1 VAIVAASSAGLMSL
15 YAATTAEAS
24 TPGKIAIPQGI
35 NLAALKAT
43 PVFPVGP
50 KTFEFVSF
58 VLKERNGLALASKVD
73 AGWRGKFLT
82 VGQFARTYGQT
93 TAHVQALENYLHH
106 FGLKTTAYA
115 DDLVVTAKGTAGQ
128 FNKALSVSQ
137 AEFATKAVAARNG
150 QAGRPAITFHATRDA
165 PLLPTA
171 IGRYVES
178 ILGLDNYPL
187 MSSNAMHV
195 PVMKNASEPVN
206 LGNRVPADFAR
217 NYGLTPLTRKGFLGQ
232 GQTLGIITFASMR
245 APDATHFWSNVLHI
259 KTKKNRLTL
268 QKVDFGSGPV
278 SFNLGS
284 GETTL
289 DVEQSGAL
297 APQAN
302 IVVYQAPNS
311 DFGTIDAYA
320 MAASQNKAGTI
331 SCSWGSSET
340 ILSVLDAQGKESS
353 TLIQAND
360 ELFLELGAQG
370 QANFTASGDAGAYE
384 ASADLG
390 TTNLSVQ
397 NAPDS
402 PWTTTAGGTT
412 LPGIIPLNDQT
423 SSQPISANIGHERAW
438 GWDWL
443 WPFWSHFL
451 NNATVPAPFT
461 SEDNFILTGGVIAG
475 TGGGYSSVEARPG
488 YQARIKNIGT
498 FTAVPYLTPATFQ
511 TVAPGQT
518 LPTTWNLWDS
528 GTNAP
533 ASPAT
538 IKGSAGGRAVP
549 DLSGDADPFTGYL
562 EYFSGFPA
570 ANGTLEAGWGG
581 TSFVA
586 PQLNGAAAVIDGFLG
601 HRVGFWNPAIYR
613 FATSRNSPFTTLS
626 ASNASNDNL
635 YYTGSK
641 GYVFTPGV
649 GLGTPNLAKLAADFR
664 VFR

>member
-1 VAIVAASSAGLMSL
+1 MSL

-24 TPGKIAIPQGI
+24 TPGKMAIPQGI
-35 NLAALKAT
+35 SLAALNAT

-50 KTFEFVSF
+50 KTFEVVSF
-58 VLKERNGLALASKVD
+58 VLKERNGAALARMVG

-82 VGQFARTYGQT
+82 VGQFAGTYGQT
-93 TAHVQALENYLHH
+93 PAHVKALENYLHH
-106 FGLKTTAYA
+106 FGLKTKAYA
-115 DDLVVTAKGTAGQ
+115 DDLVVTATGAAGQ
-128 FNKALSVSQ
+128 FNKALSVTQ
-137 AEFATKAVAARNG
+137 AMFATKAVAARNG
-150 QAGRPAITFHATRDA
+150 QAGRPAIKFHATKDA

-187 MSSNAMHV
+187 MTSNALHV
-195 PVMKNASEPVN
+195 PVAKYSSEPVN
-206 LGNRVPADFAR
+206 LGNRTPANFAKT
-217 NYGLTPLTRKGFLGQ
+217 YGLTPLTRKGFLGQ
-232 GQTLGIITFASMR
+232 GQTMGIITFASMR
-245 APDATHFWSNVLHI
+245 AADATHFWSNVLHI

-297 APQAN
+297 ATQAN
-302 IVVYQAPNS
+302 IIVYQAPNS

-320 MAASQNKAGTI
+320 SAASQNKAGTI

-340 ILSVLDAQGKESS
+340 ILGAFSANGRESA

-370 QANFTASGDAGAYE
+370 QANFTASGDSGAYA

-390 TTNLSVQ
+390 STNLSVQ

-412 LPGIIPLNDQT
+412 LPGIIPLNDQVNP
-423 SSQPISANIGHERAW
+423 SQTISANITHERAW

-443 WPFWSHFL
+443 WPFWNDFL
-451 NNATVPAPFT
+451 NSSNAPFT
-461 SEDNFILTGGVIAG
+461 SEDNFILTGGVVAG

-488 YQARIKNIGT
+488 YQARIKTIGS
-498 FTAVPYLTPATFQ
+498 FTAVPYLTPIHYVA
-511 TVAPGQT
+511 VAPGFNVPT
-518 LPTTWNLWDS
+518 LWKFWDNN
-528 GTNAP
+528 TNAP

-538 IKGSAGGRAVP
+538 ITGTTGHGRAVP
-549 DLSGDADPFTGYL
+549 DLSADADPFTGYL
-562 EYFSGFPA
+562 EYFSGFAP
-570 ANGTLEAGWGG
+570 NPTLEAGWGG
-581 TSFVA
+581 TSFVS

-601 HRVGFWNPAIYR
+601 HRVGFWNPAIYH
-613 FATSRNSPFTTLS
+613 FATTRNSPFTTLS
-626 ASNASNDNL
+626 ASSASNDNL
-635 YYTGSK
+635 YYTATK
-641 GYVFTPGV
+641 GHVFTPGV

-664 VFR
+664 IFR